1 MGTHW
6 TGGVKVWLQK
16 LIQVR
21 NWWDKWLTLVAPARK
36 EFKEPRIDASNP
48 ALPFSG
54 QPEAPLTPS
63 TVESSTP

>member
-6 TGGVKVWLQK
+6 TGGMKVWLQK

-21 NWWDKWLTLVAPARK
+21 NWWDKRLTLEAPARK

-48 ALPFSG
+48 ALPFK
-54 QPEAPLTPS
+54 
-63 TVESSTP
+63 